1 MGAHLAP
8 FKNGKESNM
17 RQGPHQKRGRGRG
30 GNNNN
35 RRPNTP
41 NRNQTFD
48 SNGPDVRI
56 RGNAHQVYEKYLTLA
71 RDASTSGD
79 RLLAENLFQHA
90 DHYFRIYSAFNEENE
105 ARKNAQQDNGQQQPD
120 NPQRNDDSRK
130 EDDSNA
136 GNVAEVRSAQ
146 PSPPQP
152 QATASADEEPAPA
165 RRTRSERRQDAE
177 AAEQTGGQ
185 PSEPEQRAPRQ
196 PRRRRSAP
204 AAQEATPP
212 AADNDSALRAM
223 LGASESGAPK
233 AAPEEASTDSA
244 EPEAKPVRRRGRPRK
259 VVEAVE
265 PALPLAGED

>member
-1 MGAHLAP
+1 
-8 FKNGKESNM
+8 M

-35 RRPNTP
+35 RRPSTP

-56 RGNAHQVYEKYLTLA
+56 RGNAHQVYEKYVTLA
-71 RDASTSGD
+71 RDASTAGD

-105 ARKNAQQDNGQQQPD
+105 AREARKNAQQDNGQQQSD
-120 NPQRNDDSRK
+120 NSPRNDDSRK
-130 EDDSNA
+130 DDENEA
-136 GNVAEVRSAQ
+136 GNVVEARSVQ
-146 PSPPQP
+146 PPVPQP
-152 QATASADEEPAPA
+152 QATSSSDEESAPA

-177 AAEQTGGQ
+177 AAEQTGEQ
-185 PSEPEQRAPRQ
+185 QASEPEQRAPRQ

-204 AAQEATPP
+204 APQDSSPP

-233 AAPEEASTDSA
+233 AAPQEASADSV

>member
-1 MGAHLAP
+1 
-8 FKNGKESNM
+8 M

-56 RGNAHQVYEKYLTLA
+56 RGNAHQVYEKYVTLA

-105 ARKNAQQDNGQQQPD
+105 AREARKNAQQDNGQHQSDGP
-120 NPQRNDDSRK
+120 PRNDDSRRDG
-130 EDDSNA
+130 ENEAD
-136 GNVAEVRSAQ
+136 NVVEVRSAQ
-146 PSPPQP
+146 PPVAQPPVPQP
-152 QATASADEEPAPA
+152 QATSSSDAEPAPA

-177 AAEQTGGQ
+177 AAEQTGEQ
-185 PSEPEQRAPRQ
+185 TSEPEQRAPRQ

-204 AAQEATPP
+204 APQDTSPP
-212 AADNDSALRAM
+212 AADNDTALRAM

-233 AAPEEASTDSA
+233 AAPEETSADGA
-244 EPEAKPVRRRGRPRK
+244 EPVAKPVRRRGRPRK

>member
-1 MGAHLAP
+1 
-8 FKNGKESNM
+8 M

-35 RRPNTP
+35 NNRRPSTP

-56 RGNAHQVYEKYLTLA
+56 RGNAHQVFEKYLTLA
-71 RDASTSGD
+71 RDASTAGD
-79 RLLAENLFQHA
+79 RLLAESLFQHA

-105 ARKNAQQDNGQQQPD
+105 AREARKNAQQDNGQQQSDSP
-120 NPQRNDDSRK
+120 PRIDDSRR
-130 EDDSNA
+130 DDENEA
-136 GNVAEVRSAQ
+136 GNVVEVRSAQ
-146 PSPPQP
+146 PPVPQP
-152 QATASADEEPAPA
+152 QATPPSDAELAPA

-177 AAEQTGGQ
+177 AAEQTDEKT
-185 PSEPEQRAPRQ
+185 SEPEQRAPRQ

-204 AAQEATPP
+204 APQDTAPP
-212 AADNDSALRAM
+212 AADNDAALRAM

-233 AAPEEASTDSA
+233 AAPEEAPSDSA

-259 VVEAVE
+259 VVETVE
-265 PALPLAGED
+265 PAHPLAGED

>member
-1 MGAHLAP
+1 
-8 FKNGKESNM
+8 M

-30 GNNNN
+30 GNNN
-35 RRPNTP
+35 RRPSTP

-56 RGNAHQVYEKYLTLA
+56 RGNAHQVFEKYLTLA
-71 RDASTSGD
+71 RDASTAGD
-79 RLLAENLFQHA
+79 RVLAESLFQHA

-105 ARKNAQQDNGQQQPD
+105 ARKNAQQDTGQHQPD
-120 NPQRNDDSRK
+120 SQPRNDDSRRD
-130 EDDSNA
+130 DDSDA
-136 GNVAEVRSAQ
+136 GNVVEVRPAQ
-146 PSPPQP
+146 PPVAQPQP
-152 QATASADEEPAPA
+152 TSSSDDDEAPA

-177 AAEQTGGQ
+177 AAEQTG
-185 PSEPEQRAPRQ
+185 EPEQPRAPRQ
-196 PRRRRSAP
+196 PRRRRNGAAAP
-204 AAQEATPP
+204 KDAAAP

-233 AAPEEASTDSA
+233 AAAPEEAPAASA

>member
-1 MGAHLAP
+1 
-8 FKNGKESNM
+8 M

-120 NPQRNDDSRK
+120 NPPRNDDTRR
-130 EDDSNA
+130 EDDSDA
-136 GNVAEVRSAQ
+136 GNVVEVRPVQS
-146 PSPPQP
+146 SSPQP
-152 QATASADEEPAPA
+152 PATPSSDEEPAPA
-165 RRTRSERRQDAE
+165 RKTRSERRQDAE

-196 PRRRRSAP
+196 PRRRRTAP
-204 AAQEATPP
+204 APAPAPVQQDAAPP

-223 LGASESGAPK
+223 LGASESGTPK
-233 AAPEEASTDSA
+233 AAPKEAKEASADSP